1 MGGKPVSTCL
11 NPCSFY
17 LSHTTKKKLE
27 GEERERGWHSSH
39 RSWESGHTYPS
50 FPTNFNLFLWTCTG
64 QIQAND
70 VLYWE
75 NQYKTGQLQ
84 EEAVVC
90 SRLGHSLGKEN
101 IWGGHTRISWELW
114 PYMGKALP
122 EVPVELL
129 LTLRLLTAPT
139 WMLDEICRLLG
150 LLTLLIWHYWSSIS
164 PTVLWAKARM
174 TACLLFACA
183 IFMYVNDWCVCL
195 YPSI

>member
-1 MGGKPVSTCL
+1 MR
-11 NPCSFY
+11 N
-17 LSHTTKKKLE
+17 
-27 GEERERGWHSSH
+27 W
-39 RSWESGHTYPS
+39 HTYHS
-50 FPTNFNLFLWTCTG
+50 FPTNFNIFLCICTG
-64 QIQAND
+64 QIHTND

-75 NQYKTGQLQ
+75 NQCLTLLCHGRAAWSTEPPGQPQ